1 MTGSGRELIEIKPCK
16 MGKYAVELGC
26 KKGQLLKR
34 TISEV
39 IKIPFKERGQLKDN
53 KKEDRHYFAYP
64 LEIQSVFKKP

>member
-1 MTGSGRELIEIKPCK
+1 MKRNPCK
-16 MGKYAVELGC
+16 LGKYAVELAC

-53 KKEDRHYFAYP
+53 KKEDKQHFAYP
-64 LEIQSVFKKP
+64 LEIQITFKKS

>member
-1 MTGSGRELIEIKPCK
+1 MIDIKPCK
-16 MGKYAVELGC
+16 MGKYAVKLGH

-64 LEIQSVFKKP
+64 LEIQSAFKKP

>member
-1 MTGSGRELIEIKPCK
+1 MKGSGRELIEIKPCK
-16 MGKYAVELGC
+16 MWEYSVELGC

-64 LEIQSVFKKP
+64 LEIQSAFKKP